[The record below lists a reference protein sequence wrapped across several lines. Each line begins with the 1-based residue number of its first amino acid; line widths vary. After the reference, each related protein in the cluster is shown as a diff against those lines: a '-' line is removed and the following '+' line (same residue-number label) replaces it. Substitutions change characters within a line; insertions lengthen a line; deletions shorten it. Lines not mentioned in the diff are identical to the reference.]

1 MDRLDAYFRVVGLS
15 STRTLAD
22 LRRDLTRYHPSL
34 TRAWSPSVI
43 HPSETDTW
51 SSPRGLPAGSRWAAV
66 CWKDKIAAPNGFF
79 VVPVGIAGT
88 IRVR

>member
-1 MDRLDAYFRVVGLS
+1 
-15 STRTLAD
+15 
-22 LRRDLTRYHPSL
+22 
-34 TRAWSPSVI
+34 
-43 HPSETDTW
+43 
-51 SSPRGLPAGSRWAAV
+51 LPAGSRWAAV